1 LDGLAGANSFLSGA
15 AMKIHDLQSPQQ
27 CVFVKRLGMT
37 LVELLV
43 TISIIGAVVAISLPA
58 VQQAREAARRMSCL
72 NNLKQIGLALHG
84 YHDAHRRLPVSI
96 APWGLGAS
104 DITQHNGKGWIVG
117 ILPHLEQ
124 RSLYDSLSPGFDGD
138 FLSGGG
144 IMNPVVRG
152 AMQTRVPVLNCP
164 SDGSVQRLSA
174 DQYQWTGIDVALTSY
189 KGVLGDNVTG
199 LPLTIHAGSLP
210 ECYFFGGC
218 NGLFWRVTYREPQA
232 FDGIADGMS
241 NTLMVGEDVASQ
253 INQSVAFYA
262 NGDWATCHTPLN
274 HFVNP
279 SRPDDWWNVIGFR
292 SHHVGGA
299 HFCLADGSV
308 RFLSEAVDQSL
319 YRRLSTRAGGE
330 VTQSP

>member
-1 LDGLAGANSFLSGA
+1 
-15 AMKIHDLQSPQQ
+15 MKLHGWQASRKHA
-27 CVFVKRLGMT
+27 VAKHFGMT

-43 TISIIGAVVAISLPA
+43 TISIVSVLVAITLPA
-58 VQQAREAARRMSCL
+58 VQQAREAARRMSCS
-72 NNLKQIGLALHG
+72 NNLKQIGLALHS
-84 YHDAHRRLPVSI
+84 YHDAHRKLPVSI
-96 APWGLGAS
+96 AAWILGAN

-124 RSLYDSLSPGFDGD
+124 RALYDSLSLGFDGD

-164 SDGSVQRLSA
+164 SDSAVQRLSA

-199 LPLTIHAGSLP
+199 LPLTIHSGSLP

-232 FDGIADGMS
+232 FGGIIDGMS

-253 INQSVAFYA
+253 IHQSVAFYA

-274 HFVNP
+274 YFVNP
-279 SRPDDWWNVIGFR
+279 PRPDDWWNVIGFR
-292 SHHVGGA
+292 SNHVGGA
-299 HFCLADGSV
+299 QFCFADGSV
-308 RFLSEAVDQSL
+308 RFLNESVDQSL
-319 YRRLSTRAGGE
+319 YRALSTRAGGE
-330 VTQSP
+330 VIASP